1 MKFLAVFI
9 FLISSTL
16 VYSENYR
23 ALSLERKQAFTNIED
38 NLDLIIKNS
47 EVDELNWNE
56 LTLISQDL
64 NDDIRFLKQSFPL
77 NSFKNTRARERI
89 WSNIDD
95 FKQRFSEL
103 ESTVSNISESVKN
116 KNQKNI
122 IESWDAA
129 GNTCNACHRRYR
141 TFW

>member
-1 MKFLAVFI
+1 MKFITICI

-16 VYSENYR
+16 VYAENYR

-38 NLDLIIKNS
+38 NLDLIIENS
-47 EVDELNWNE
+47 EVDDLNWNDLE
-56 LTLISQDL
+56 LISQDL
-64 NDDIRFLKQSFPL
+64 NDDIRFLKQSFPP

-89 WSNIDD
+89 WSNLDD

-103 ESTVSNISESVKN
+103 ENTVSNISESVKN
-116 KNQKNI
+116 KNQRNI
-122 IESWDAA
+122 IENWDAA